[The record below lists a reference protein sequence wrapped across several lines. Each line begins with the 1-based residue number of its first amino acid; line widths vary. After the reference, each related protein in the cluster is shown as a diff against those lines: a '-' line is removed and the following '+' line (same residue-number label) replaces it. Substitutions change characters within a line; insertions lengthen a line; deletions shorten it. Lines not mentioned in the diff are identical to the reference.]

1 MRGKTAVISI
11 LIIFLAGGFYLEKSS
26 RFTPLKHA
34 MQAQSVPTAILNIG
48 PLGKILKQLTVVQCI
63 PNDYSQFR
71 AYDVNG
77 ADLNTSIFRRK
88 RYVGEYLYKA
98 NPGGPKDTPSNLAV
112 KGENLK
118 RGLPVISVVV
128 DEKDLYSPEKGIITN
143 SQNKGRDWE
152 RLAYVSYY
160 EDGNLLFTTN
170 AGIRM
175 HGGAYRILKKLRSC
189 RLHFRNDYGTNQFK
203 PGILFSPETEPV
215 KTLVIRH
222 FGLVTCLAF
231 DIIRQIGALVP
242 GYKPVLF
249 FLNGKYEGIKILTEH
264 LKKRQW
270 RSHFGHDNFYFYRY
284 RANNDEESIKNYQK
298 FARWVRDPKLKMT
311 MELAGNFID
320 IDNFSRHL
328 FSFVICAKTR
338 DWHQGAA
345 VLDSSKPGA
354 KWFWINWDMDRSFIW
369 KNKTWDIIINSKD
382 PEEFHLHRIRS
393 ILFKRLLNECPK
405 YRKYYAR
412 LVMDLLNHRVNEGF
426 LIARANYYLRMARIL
441 KLSKEELSNARGM
454 KEFLK
459 NRPDFLRTQM
469 QRFFETGKSLP
480 CEVKGPPGIQYK
492 IDGYSETNNYKGWYF
507 KGEPI
512 KIEIVSPHRDLLLHW
527 LVNGEKITGSRL
539 VYKIDSIT
547 SIETVMKKI

>member
-34 MQAQSVPTAILNIG
+34 MQGQSVPTAILNIG
-48 PLGKILKQLTVVQCI
+48 PMGKILKQLNVVQCI
-63 PNDYSQFR
+63 PNDYSQFP
-71 AYDVNG
+71 AYDVSS
-77 ADLNTSIFRRK
+77 ADSNTSIFRRK

-98 NPGGPKDTPSNLAV
+98 NPGGPKNFPSNLAG
-112 KGENLK
+112 KYENLK
-118 RGLPVISVVV
+118 IGLPVISVVV

-143 SQNKGRDWE
+143 SRNKGREWE

-160 EDGNLLFTTN
+160 EYGNLLFTTN
-170 AGIRM
+170 AGIRQ
-175 HGGAYRILKKLRSC
+175 HGGAYRVRKIMRSC
-189 RLHFRNDYGTNQFK
+189 RLYFRNDYGTNQFK

-222 FGLVTCLAF
+222 FGLGTCLAF
-231 DIIRQIGALVP
+231 DISRQIGAVVP

-298 FARWVRDPKLKMT
+298 IARWVRDPKVKMT
-311 MELAGNFID
+311 MEQAGNFID

-328 FSFVICAKTR
+328 FSIVLCAKTR

-369 KNKTWDIIINSKD
+369 KNKTWDIIIDSED
-382 PEEFHLHRIRS
+382 HEAFHLHRIRS

-412 LVMDLLNHRVNEGF
+412 LVMDLLNHRVNGGF
-426 LIARANYYLRMARIL
+426 LIGRANYYLRMARIL
-441 KLSKEELSNARGM
+441 KLSKEELSNARAM
-454 KEFLK
+454 KDFFK

-512 KIEIVSPHRDLLLHW
+512 KIRIVSPHRDLLLHW
-527 LVNGEKITGSRL
+527 LVNGKKITGNRL

-547 SIETVMKKI
+547 SIEPVMKKI